1 MSYGWL
7 VSNGSSSMK
16 VLDLGEFLL
25 VGDWDS
31 SNPEDGA
38 KTFRE
43 AQTLTKGKRTVIT
56 LDEEDKRLEEFYRGH
71 GFRTLTMVKE

>member
-43 AQTLTKGKRTVIT
+43 AQTLTKGRRTVIT
-56 LDEEDKRLEEFYRGH
+56 MDEEDERLEGFYRKN
-71 GFRTLTMVKE
+71 GFRTLTLVKE

>member
-7 VSNGSSSMK
+7 VTNGSSSMK

-25 VGDWDS
+25 AGDWESD
-31 SNPEDGA
+31 NPEDGA

-43 AQTLTKGKRTVIT
+43 AMTLSNGRRTVIT
-56 LDEEDKRLEEFYRGH
+56 MDEEDERLEGFYRGH
-71 GFRTLTMVKE
+71 GFRTLTLVKE